1 MCIRDRYKDFGLKES
16 VLFADKLMYLGFEY
30 STSSGA
36 SIGVNDFEIPD
47 SKTAIIS
54 NAENEVQSI
63 EQQFES
69 GLLTKGEKYNKIID
83 IWSRTNEKVANSM
96 MEALGDKVETDKDGN
111 EVVTPS
117 FNSVFM
123 YADSGAR
130 GSPAQIR
137 QLAGMRGLMSKPDG
151 SIIESAITSNFREG
165 LSMLEYFTS
174 THGARKGLADTAL
187 KTANSGYL
195 TRRLVD
201 VSQDV
206 VITSEDCGTEDGIT
220 VEAIIDLS
228 LIHI

>member
-1 MCIRDRYKDFGLKES
+1 MIASVYKDFGLKES
-16 VLFADKLMYLGFEY
+16 VLFADNLMYLGFEY

-47 SKTAIIS
+47 DKTSIIS
-54 NAENEVQSI
+54 SAENEVQNI

-96 MEALGDKVETDKDGN
+96 MGALGDKVDIDKDGN
-111 EVVTPS
+111 ETITPS

-130 GSPAQIR
+130 
-137 QLAGMRGLMSKPDG
+137 
-151 SIIESAITSNFREG
+151 
-165 LSMLEYFTS
+165 
-174 THGARKGLADTAL
+174 
-187 KTANSGYL
+187 
-195 TRRLVD
+195 
-201 VSQDV
+201 
-206 VITSEDCGTEDGIT
+206 
-220 VEAIIDLS
+220 LS